1 MRSQGKYTGDTTAGE
16 LPGALK
22 KVLYADIQ
30 DLAAVFCA
38 RDSKN
43 IFFIM
48 SILLLFYRAGR
59 FSGEIYRKS
68 GEIGIKAA
76 SEPKEPA

>member
-43 IFFIM
+43 IF
-48 SILLLFYRAGR
+48 LLCQYYYSSTVQVAFQAKYTGNRA
-59 FSGEIYRKS
+59 KS
-68 GEIGIKAA
+68 A
-76 SEPKEPA
+76 